1 MENIESIIE
10 AIVFASGEPIEKG
23 EIVDKMPELT
33 MAKLDKVVAK
43 LKERYSGDSGIVLVE
58 FNGKLQFTTNPK
70 VGDFVCDM
78 LTPLREKSLTK
89 ALLEV
94 LATIAYKQ
102 PITKLEIDELRGVGS
117 EYAIAGLTKAN
128 LIEVV
133 GRRDTVGRPLLYG
146 TTDEFLKKFELTSIE
161 ELPDLSE
168 VLEKIDLIYAPQQET
183 LFHNRSFLDENGN
196 VISEEVVAEKEN
208 DIISALKQV
217 EEELSET
224 VKPDDK
230 EVEEISKLVAADD
243 IDDEEIPDFLR
254 GEKFETYE

>member
-1 MENIESIIE
+1 MENIKSIIE
-10 AIVFASGEPIEKG
+10 AIVFASGEPIEKA

-33 MAKLDKVVAK
+33 KEVLDDIVNA
-43 LKERYSGDSGIVLVE
+43 LKEKYSGDSGIKLIE
-58 FNGKLQFTTNPK
+58 FNGKLQFTTNPE

-89 ALLEV
+89 SLLEV

-146 TTDEFLKKFELTSIE
+146 TTDEFLKKFELKSID

-168 VLEKIDLIYAPQQET
+168 VMEKIDLIYQPQSES
-183 LFHNRSFLDENGN
+183 LFHNRSFLDGSDDEAD
-196 VISEEVVAEKEN
+196 VEEKEKGV
-208 DIISALKQV
+208 IEALKQV
-217 EEELSET
+217 EAQIESVKDDPDLQKLSE
-224 VKPDDK
+224 
-230 EVEEISKLVAADD
+230 LVAS
-243 IDDEEIPDFLR
+243 DDENDEIPDFLK
-254 GEKFETYE
+254 GEKYEIIE

>member
-1 MENIESIIE
+1 MENIKSIIE
-10 AIVFASGEPIEKG
+10 AIVFASGEPIEKA

-33 MAKLDKVVAK
+33 KEGLDDIVNA
-43 LKERYSGDSGIVLVE
+43 LKEKYSGDSGIKLIE
-58 FNGKLQFTTNPK
+58 FNGKLQFTTNPE

-89 ALLEV
+89 SLLEV

-146 TTDEFLKKFELTSIE
+146 TTDEFLKKFELKSID

-168 VLEKIDLIYAPQQET
+168 VMEKIDLIYQPQSES
-183 LFHNRSFLDENGN
+183 LFHNRSFLGGSDDEAD
-196 VISEEVVAEKEN
+196 VEEKEKGV
-208 DIISALKQV
+208 IEALKQV
-217 EEELSET
+217 EAQIESVKDDPDLQKLSE
-224 VKPDDK
+224 
-230 EVEEISKLVAADD
+230 LVAS
-243 IDDEEIPDFLR
+243 DDENDEIPDFLK
-254 GEKFETYE
+254 GEKYEIIE

>member
-10 AIVFASGEPIEKG
+10 AIVFASGEPIEKE

-33 MAKLDKVVAK
+33 MAKLDKVVDS
-43 LKERYSGDSGIVLVE
+43 LKGKYSGDSGIVLIE

-89 ALLEV
+89 SLLEV

-146 TTDEFLKKFELTSIE
+146 TTDEFLKKFELTSISD
-161 ELPDLSE
+161 LPDLSE

-183 LFHNRSFLDENGN
+183 LFHNRTFLGENG
-196 VISEEVVAEKEN
+196 EVVDVEEKES
-208 DIISALKQV
+208 DIINALKQV
-217 EEELSET
+217 EDELSESI
-224 VKPDDK
+224 KNDDG
-230 EVEEISKLVAADD
+230 EIEEISKKVAADTAS
-243 IDDEEIPDFLR
+243 DDEIPDFLR
-254 GEKFETYE
+254 GENYETYE

>member
-10 AIVFASGEPIEKG
+10 AIVFASGEPIEKE

-33 MAKLDKVVAK
+33 MAKLDKVVDS
-43 LKERYSGDSGIVLVE
+43 LKGKYSGDSGIVLIE

-89 ALLEV
+89 SLLEV

-146 TTDEFLKKFELTSIE
+146 TTDEFLKKFELTSISD
-161 ELPDLSE
+161 LPDLSE

-183 LFHNRSFLDENGN
+183 LFHNRTFLGENG
-196 VISEEVVAEKEN
+196 EVVDVEEKES
-208 DIISALKQV
+208 DIINALKQV
-217 EEELSET
+217 EDELSESI
-224 VKPDDK
+224 KNDDG
-230 EVEEISKLVAADD
+230 EIEEISKKVAADTAS
-243 IDDEEIPDFLR
+243 DDEIPEFLR
-254 GEKFETYE
+254 GEDYETYE

>member
-1 MENIESIIE
+1 MENIKSIIE
-10 AIVFASGEPIEKG
+10 AIVFASGEPIEKA

-33 MAKLDKVVAK
+33 KEGLDDIVNA
-43 LKERYSGDSGIVLVE
+43 LKEKYSGDSGIKLIE
-58 FNGKLQFTTNPK
+58 FNGKLQFTTNPE

-89 ALLEV
+89 SLLEV
-94 LATIAYKQ
+94 LDTIAYKQ

-146 TTDEFLKKFELTSIE
+146 TTDEFLKKFELKSID

-168 VLEKIDLIYAPQQET
+168 VMEKIDLIYQPQSES
-183 LFHNRSFLDENGN
+183 LFHNRSFLDGSDDEAD
-196 VISEEVVAEKEN
+196 VEEKEKGV
-208 DIISALKQV
+208 IEALKQV
-217 EEELSET
+217 EAQIESVKDDPDLQKLSE
-224 VKPDDK
+224 
-230 EVEEISKLVAADD
+230 LVAS
-243 IDDEEIPDFLR
+243 DDENDEIPDFLK
-254 GEKFETYE
+254 GEKYEIIE

>member
-1 MENIESIIE
+1 MENIKSIIE
-10 AIVFASGEPIEKG
+10 AIVFASGEPIEKA

-33 MAKLDKVVAK
+33 KEGLDDIVNA
-43 LKERYSGDSGIVLVE
+43 LKEKYSGDSGIKLIE
-58 FNGKLQFTTNPK
+58 FNGKLQFTTNPE

-89 ALLEV
+89 SLLEV

-146 TTDEFLKKFELTSIE
+146 TTDEFLKKFELKSID

-168 VLEKIDLIYAPQQET
+168 VMEKIDLIYQPQSES
-183 LFHNRSFLDENGN
+183 LFHNRSFLDGSDDEAD
-196 VISEEVVAEKEN
+196 VEEKEKGV
-208 DIISALKQV
+208 IEALKQV
-217 EEELSET
+217 EAQIKSVKDDPDLQKLSE
-224 VKPDDK
+224 
-230 EVEEISKLVAADD
+230 LVAS
-243 IDDEEIPDFLR
+243 DDENDEIPDFLK
-254 GEKFETYE
+254 GEKYEIIE

>member
-1 MENIESIIE
+1 MENIKSIIE
-10 AIVFASGEPIEKG
+10 AIVFASGEPIEKA

-33 MAKLDKVVAK
+33 KEGLDDIVNA
-43 LKERYSGDSGIVLVE
+43 LKEKYSGDSGIKLIE
-58 FNGKLQFTTNPK
+58 FNGKLQFTTNPE

-89 ALLEV
+89 SLLEV

-117 EYAIAGLTKAN
+117 EYAVAGLTKAN

-146 TTDEFLKKFELTSIE
+146 TTDEFLKKFELKSID

-168 VLEKIDLIYAPQQET
+168 VMEKIDLIYQPQSES
-183 LFHNRSFLDENGN
+183 LFHNRSFLDGSDDEAD
-196 VISEEVVAEKEN
+196 VEEKEKGV
-208 DIISALKQV
+208 IEALKQV
-217 EEELSET
+217 EAQIESVKDDPDLQKLSE
-224 VKPDDK
+224 
-230 EVEEISKLVAADD
+230 LVAS
-243 IDDEEIPDFLR
+243 DDENDEIPDFLK
-254 GEKFETYE
+254 GEKYEIIE

>member
-1 MENIESIIE
+1 MENIKSIIE
-10 AIVFASGEPIEKG
+10 AIVFASGEPIEKA

-33 MAKLDKVVAK
+33 KEGLDDIVNA
-43 LKERYSGDSGIVLVE
+43 LKDKYSGDSGIKLIE
-58 FNGKLQFTTNPK
+58 FNGKLQFTTNPE

-89 ALLEV
+89 SLLEV

-146 TTDEFLKKFELTSIE
+146 TTDEFLKKFELKSID

-168 VLEKIDLIYAPQQET
+168 VMEKIDLIYQPQSES
-183 LFHNRSFLDENGN
+183 LFHNRSFLDGSDDEAD
-196 VISEEVVAEKEN
+196 VEEKEKGV
-208 DIISALKQV
+208 IEALKQV
-217 EEELSET
+217 EAQIESVKDDPDLQKLSE
-224 VKPDDK
+224 
-230 EVEEISKLVAADD
+230 LVAS
-243 IDDEEIPDFLR
+243 DDENDEIPDFLK
-254 GEKFETYE
+254 GEKYEIFE

>member
-1 MENIESIIE
+1 MENIKSIIE
-10 AIVFASGEPIEKG
+10 AIVFASGEPIEKA

-33 MAKLDKVVAK
+33 MEGLNDIVSE
-43 LKERYSGDSGIVLVE
+43 LKQKYGGDSGIRLIE
-58 FNGKLQFTTNPK
+58 FNGKLQFTTNPD

-89 ALLEV
+89 SLLEV

-146 TTDEFLKKFELTSIE
+146 TTDEFLKKFELKSID

-168 VLEKIDLIYAPQQET
+168 VMEKIDLIYQPQSES
-183 LFHNRSFLDENGN
+183 LFHNRSFLDGSDDGADVE
-196 VISEEVVAEKEN
+196 EKEKGV
-208 DIISALKQV
+208 IEALKQV
-217 EEELSET
+217 EAQIESVKDDPDLQKLSE
-224 VKPDDK
+224 
-230 EVEEISKLVAADD
+230 LVAS
-243 IDDEEIPDFLR
+243 DDENDEIPDFLK
-254 GEKFETYE
+254 GEKYEIIE

>member
-10 AIVFASGEPIEKG
+10 AIVFASGEPIEKE

-33 MAKLDKVVAK
+33 MAKLDKVVDS
-43 LKERYSGDSGIVLVE
+43 LKGKYSGDSGIVLIE

-89 ALLEV
+89 SLLEV

-146 TTDEFLKKFELTSIE
+146 TTDEFLKKFELTSISD
-161 ELPDLSE
+161 LPDLSE

-183 LFHNRSFLDENGN
+183 LFHNRTFLGENG
-196 VISEEVVAEKEN
+196 EVVDVEEKES
-208 DIISALKQV
+208 DIINALKQV
-217 EEELSET
+217 EDELSESI
-224 VKPDDK
+224 KNDNG
-230 EVEEISKLVAADD
+230 EIEEISKKVAADTAS
-243 IDDEEIPDFLR
+243 DDEIPDFLR
-254 GEKFETYE
+254 GENYETYE

>member
-1 MENIESIIE
+1 MENIKSIIE
-10 AIVFASGEPIEKG
+10 AIVFASGEPIEKA

-33 MAKLDKVVAK
+33 KEGLDDIVNA
-43 LKERYSGDSGIVLVE
+43 LKDKYSGDSGIKLIE
-58 FNGKLQFTTNPK
+58 FNGKLQFTTNPE

-89 ALLEV
+89 SLLEV

-146 TTDEFLKKFELTSIE
+146 TTDEFLKKFELKSID

-168 VLEKIDLIYAPQQET
+168 VMEKIDLIYQPQSES
-183 LFHNRSFLDENGN
+183 LFHNRSFLDGSDDEAD
-196 VISEEVVAEKEN
+196 VEEKEKGV
-208 DIISALKQV
+208 IEALKQV
-217 EEELSET
+217 EAQIESVKDDPDLQKLSE
-224 VKPDDK
+224 
-230 EVEEISKLVAADD
+230 LVAS
-243 IDDEEIPDFLR
+243 DDENDEIPDFLK
-254 GEKFETYE
+254 GEKYEIIE

>member
-1 MENIESIIE
+1 MENIKSIIE
-10 AIVFASGEPIEKG
+10 AIVFASGEPIEKA

-33 MAKLDKVVAK
+33 KEGLDDIVNA
-43 LKERYSGDSGIVLVE
+43 LKEKYSGDSGIKLIE
-58 FNGKLQFTTNPK
+58 FNGKLQFTTNPE

-89 ALLEV
+89 SLLEV

-146 TTDEFLKKFELTSIE
+146 TTDEFLKKFELKSID

-168 VLEKIDLIYAPQQET
+168 VMEKIDLIYQPQSES
-183 LFHNRSFLDENGN
+183 LFHNRSFLDGSDDEAD
-196 VISEEVVAEKEN
+196 VEEKEKGV
-208 DIISALKQV
+208 IEALKQV
-217 EEELSET
+217 EAQIESVKDDPDLQKLSE
-224 VKPDDK
+224 
-230 EVEEISKLVAADD
+230 LVAS
-243 IDDEEIPDFLR
+243 DDENDEIPDFLK
-254 GEKFETYE
+254 GEKYEIIE

>member
-1 MENIESIIE
+1 MENIKSIIE
-10 AIVFASGEPIEKG
+10 AIVFASGEPIEKA

-33 MAKLDKVVAK
+33 KEGLDDIVNA
-43 LKERYSGDSGIVLVE
+43 LKEKYSGDSGIKLIE
-58 FNGKLQFTTNPK
+58 FNGKLQFTTNPE

-89 ALLEV
+89 SLLEV

-146 TTDEFLKKFELTSIE
+146 TTDEFLKKFELKSID

-168 VLEKIDLIYAPQQET
+168 VMEKIDLIYQPQSES
-183 LFHNRSFLDENGN
+183 LFHNRSFLDGSDDEADA
-196 VISEEVVAEKEN
+196 EEKEKGV
-208 DIISALKQV
+208 IEALKQV
-217 EEELSET
+217 EAQIESVKDDPDLQKLSE
-224 VKPDDK
+224 
-230 EVEEISKLVAADD
+230 LVAS
-243 IDDEEIPDFLR
+243 DDENDEIPDFLK
-254 GEKFETYE
+254 GEKYEIIE

>member
-1 MENIESIIE
+1 MENIKSIIE
-10 AIVFASGEPIEKG
+10 AIVFASGEPIEKA

-33 MAKLDKVVAK
+33 KEGLDDIVNA
-43 LKERYSGDSGIVLVE
+43 LKEKYSVDSGIKLIE
-58 FNGKLQFTTNPK
+58 FNGKLQFTTNPE

-89 ALLEV
+89 SLLEV

-146 TTDEFLKKFELTSIE
+146 TTDEFLKKFELKSID

-168 VLEKIDLIYAPQQET
+168 VMEKIDLIYQPQSES
-183 LFHNRSFLDENGN
+183 LFHNRSFLDGSDDEAD
-196 VISEEVVAEKEN
+196 VEEKEKGV
-208 DIISALKQV
+208 IEALKQV
-217 EEELSET
+217 EAQIESVKDDPDLQKLSE
-224 VKPDDK
+224 
-230 EVEEISKLVAADD
+230 LVAS
-243 IDDEEIPDFLR
+243 DDENDEIPDFLK
-254 GEKFETYE
+254 GEKYEIIE

>member
-10 AIVFASGEPIEKG
+10 AIVFASGEPIEKE

-33 MAKLDKVVAK
+33 KAKLDKVVEK
-43 LKERYSGDSGIVLVE
+43 LKSKYSGDSGIVLIE

-89 ALLEV
+89 SLLEV

-146 TTDEFLKKFELTSIE
+146 TTDEFLKKFELTSIAD
-161 ELPDLSE
+161 LPDLSE

-183 LFHNRSFLDENGN
+183 LFHNRTFLGESDEEA
-196 VISEEVVAEKEN
+196 SAEEKESG
-208 DIISALKQV
+208 IINALKQV
-217 EEELSET
+217 ESELNET
-224 VKPDDK
+224 VKPN
-230 EVEEISKLVAADD
+230 
-243 IDDEEIPDFLR
+243 DEEIEEITKIVAAENIDDDEIPEFLR

>member
-1 MENIESIIE
+1 MENIKSIIE
-10 AIVFASGEPIEKG
+10 AIVFASGEPIEKA

-33 MAKLDKVVAK
+33 KEGLDDIVNA
-43 LKERYSGDSGIVLVE
+43 LKEKYSGDSGIKLIE
-58 FNGKLQFTTNPK
+58 FNGKLQFTTNPE

-89 ALLEV
+89 SLLEV

-146 TTDEFLKKFELTSIE
+146 TTDEFLKKFELKSID

-168 VLEKIDLIYAPQQET
+168 VMEKIDLIYQPQSES
-183 LFHNRSFLDENGN
+183 LFHNRSFLDGSDDGADVE
-196 VISEEVVAEKEN
+196 EKEKGV
-208 DIISALKQV
+208 IEALKQV
-217 EEELSET
+217 EAQIESVKDDPDLQKLSE
-224 VKPDDK
+224 
-230 EVEEISKLVAADD
+230 LVAS
-243 IDDEEIPDFLR
+243 DDENDEIPDFLK
-254 GEKFETYE
+254 GEKYEIIE

>member
-1 MENIESIIE
+1 MENIKSIIE
-10 AIVFASGEPIEKG
+10 AIVFASGEPIEKA

-33 MAKLDKVVAK
+33 KEGLDDIVNA
-43 LKERYSGDSGIVLVE
+43 LKEKYSSDSGIKLIE
-58 FNGKLQFTTNPK
+58 FNGKLQFTTNPE

-89 ALLEV
+89 SLLEV

-146 TTDEFLKKFELTSIE
+146 TTDEFLKKFELKSID

-168 VLEKIDLIYAPQQET
+168 VMEKIDLIYQPQSES
-183 LFHNRSFLDENGN
+183 LFHNRSFLDGSDDEADA
-196 VISEEVVAEKEN
+196 EEKEKGV
-208 DIISALKQV
+208 IEALKQV
-217 EEELSET
+217 EAQIESVKDDPDLQKLSE
-224 VKPDDK
+224 
-230 EVEEISKLVAADD
+230 LVAS
-243 IDDEEIPDFLR
+243 DDENDEIPDFLK
-254 GEKFETYE
+254 GEKYEIIE

>member
-1 MENIESIIE
+1 
-10 AIVFASGEPIEKG
+10 
-23 EIVDKMPELT
+23 MPELT
-33 MAKLDKVVAK
+33 KEGLDDIVNA
-43 LKERYSGDSGIVLVE
+43 LKEKYSGDSGIKLIE
-58 FNGKLQFTTNPK
+58 FNGKLQFTTNPE

-89 ALLEV
+89 SLLEV

-146 TTDEFLKKFELTSIE
+146 TTDEFLKKFELKSID

-168 VLEKIDLIYAPQQET
+168 VMEKIDLIYQPQSES
-183 LFHNRSFLDENGN
+183 LFHNRSFLDGSDDEAD
-196 VISEEVVAEKEN
+196 VEEKEKGV
-208 DIISALKQV
+208 IEALKQV
-217 EEELSET
+217 EAQIESVKDDPDLQKLSE
-224 VKPDDK
+224 
-230 EVEEISKLVAADD
+230 LVAS
-243 IDDEEIPDFLR
+243 DDENDEIPDFLK
-254 GEKFETYE
+254 GEKYEIIE

>member
-10 AIVFASGEPIEKG
+10 AIVFASGEPIEKE

-33 MAKLDKVVAK
+33 MAKLDKVVDN
-43 LKERYSGDSGIVLVE
+43 LKGKYSGDSGIVLIE

-89 ALLEV
+89 SLLEV

-146 TTDEFLKKFELTSIE
+146 TTDEFLKKFELTSISD
-161 ELPDLSE
+161 LPDLSE

-183 LFHNRSFLDENGN
+183 LFHNRTFLGENG
-196 VISEEVVAEKEN
+196 EVVDVEEKES
-208 DIISALKQV
+208 DIINALKQV
-217 EEELSET
+217 EDELSESI
-224 VKPDDK
+224 KNDDG
-230 EVEEISKLVAADD
+230 EIEEISKKVAADTAS
-243 IDDEEIPDFLR
+243 DDEIPDFLR
-254 GEKFETYE
+254 GENYETYE

>member
-1 MENIESIIE
+1 MENIKSIIE
-10 AIVFASGEPIEKG
+10 AIVFASGEPIEKA

-33 MAKLDKVVAK
+33 KEGLDDIVNA
-43 LKERYSGDSGIVLVE
+43 LKEKYSGDSGIKLIE
-58 FNGKLQFTTNPK
+58 FNGKLQFTTNPE

-89 ALLEV
+89 SLLEV

-146 TTDEFLKKFELTSIE
+146 TTDEFLKKFELKSID
-161 ELPDLSE
+161 ELPNLSE
-168 VLEKIDLIYAPQQET
+168 VMEKIDLIYQPQSES
-183 LFHNRSFLDENGN
+183 LFHNRSFLDGSDDEAD
-196 VISEEVVAEKEN
+196 VEEKEKGV
-208 DIISALKQV
+208 IEALKQV
-217 EEELSET
+217 EAQIESVKDDPDLQKLSE
-224 VKPDDK
+224 
-230 EVEEISKLVAADD
+230 LVAS
-243 IDDEEIPDFLR
+243 DDENDEIPDFLK
-254 GEKFETYE
+254 GEKYEIIE